1 MTSRANANDRLDGW
15 DAISN
20 YLGWHSRT
28 VMRWAK
34 QKGLPIHRIPGGKRQ
49 GVFAFRHELDDWL
62 AGPNQT
68 KVVAQATTNGNG
80 STTLSTVSAVLI
92 PAENPSVHF
101 PKRTSS
107 RWKFSMYTVA
117 GILVASLVVCAAYGY
132 VTTRFSFGVP
142 QLSDSQQLT
151 ANGQEKQGLLK
162 SGNALYFGQEQDG
175 WYALA
180 EMPADGGPI
189 RVLWHPQANVLPVD
203 ISSDG
208 KKLLALTAV
217 GVEREQELWVI
228 PLDGGEPRRALKI
241 TAHSA
246 SWAPDGRTIAYA
258 GGNGIFFTSEEEK
271 ASREIG
277 SFTAIPFGLVW
288 SEDGQ
293 RLRFILEDVKTDKA
307 ALWGQASGEGLRTIT
322 LRSLPPSIEAH
333 RSIEPYGEWTRAA
346 GTDTFFALGPAPKVD
361 STSVWLVQ
369 YGRRW
374 WEPLI
379 QMAPMQLSLGNV
391 SGITFSKESSRL
403 FLLSEPQ
410 NRTAFVRFDS
420 HRLGFQHIL
429 PGVSGDFLDYSRDG
443 RWITY
448 TSYRG
453 SSLWIGPTDGS
464 AAKQITFSPEIVE
477 LPRWSPDGK
486 QIAYMS
492 KRPNSGWRIYLLQL
506 DNGAMREASE
516 GNDSQG
522 APTWSPDGRFLAYGN
537 VECEHTQ
544 ACAIHRI
551 DLATGK
557 VQTLPDSDGLFTA
570 RWSPDGRSI
579 AAFHLARHQLF
590 LFDVKAEKWHKL
602 MDSIDGNDLSWSAD
616 SKYLYTNIRGTNA
629 RIVRIRTADG
639 QQTTVLDLRSQ
650 DQFDL
655 AENDDLQFSVAPDES
670 VILHRR
676 IHAEEIYAYDV
687 RFH

>member
-1 MTSRANANDRLDGW
+1 M
-15 DAISN
+15 
-20 YLGWHSRT
+20 
-28 VMRWAK
+28 K
-34 QKGLPIHRIPGGKRQ
+34 
-49 GVFAFRHELDDWL
+49 
-62 AGPNQT
+62 
-68 KVVAQATTNGNG
+68 
-80 STTLSTVSAVLI
+80 
-92 PAENPSVHF
+92 
-101 PKRTSS
+101 
-107 RWKFSMYTVA
+107 
-117 GILVASLVVCAAYGY
+117 
-132 VTTRFSFGVP
+132 
-142 QLSDSQQLT
+142 
-151 ANGQEKQGLLK
+151 
-162 SGNALYFGQEQDG
+162 
-175 WYALA
+175 
-180 EMPADGGPI
+180 
-189 RVLWHPQANVLPVD
+189 
-203 ISSDG
+203 
-208 KKLLALTAV
+208 
-217 GVEREQELWVI
+217 
-228 PLDGGEPRRALKI
+228 
-241 TAHSA
+241 
-246 SWAPDGRTIAYA
+246 
-258 GGNGIFFTSEEEK
+258 
-271 ASREIG
+271 
-277 SFTAIPFGLVW
+277 
-288 SEDGQ
+288 
-293 RLRFILEDVKTDKA
+293 
-307 ALWGQASGEGLRTIT
+307 TIT
-322 LRSLPPSIEAH
+322 LRSLSPSIEAH
-333 RSIEPYGEWTRAA
+333 PSIGPYGEWTRTT

-379 QMAPMQLSLGNV
+379 QMAPMQSILGNV

-410 NRTAFVRFDS
+410 NRTAFVRFDP
-420 HRLGFQHIL
+420 HLQGFQHIL
-429 PGVSGDFLDYSRDG
+429 PGVSGNFLDYSRDG
-443 RWITY
+443 KWITY
-448 TSYRG
+448 TSYQG
-453 SSLWIGPTDGS
+453 SSLWIGRADGT

-506 DNGAMREASE
+506 DNGATRQASE
-516 GNDSQG
+516 GSDSQG

-537 VECEHTQ
+537 VECEHTH

-557 VQTLPDSDGLFTA
+557 VQTLSDSDGLFTA

-579 AAFHLARHQLF
+579 AAFHLTRHQLF

-616 SKYLYTNIRGTNA
+616 SKFLYTNIRGTNA
-629 RIVRIRTADG
+629 RIVRIRIADG

>member
-1 MTSRANANDRLDGW
+1 MPEETVANARLDSW
-15 DAISN
+15 KEIAT
-20 YLGWHSRT
+20 YLGRNERT
-28 VMRWAK
+28 VVRWEK
-34 QKGLPIHRIPGGKRQ
+34 EKDLPIHRIPGGQRQ
-49 GVFAFRHELDDWL
+49 GVFAFRHELDNWL
-62 AGPNQT
+62 AGSNHT
-68 KVVAQATTNGNG
+68 KVAVQAMTNGNG
-80 STTLSTVSAVLI
+80 STTVPTVSAVLTHQ
-92 PAENPSVHF
+92 EGPSVH
-101 PKRTSS
+101 PQERTSS
-107 RWKFSMYTVA
+107 RWQLSIYMVIGFLIALLIVST
-117 GILVASLVVCAAYGY
+117 AYGY
-132 VTTRFSFGVP
+132 VKARFSFSAP

-162 SGNALYFGQEQDG
+162 NGNNLYFGQEQDG

-180 EMPADGGPI
+180 EMPVDGGPI
-189 RVLWHPQANVLPVD
+189 RVLWRPQANVLPVD

-217 GVEREQELWVI
+217 GVEREQELWVVS
-228 PLDGGEPRRALKI
+228 LDGGEPRRALKI

-246 SWAPDGRTIAYA
+246 AWSPDGRTIAYA
-258 GGNGIFFTSEEEK
+258 EGNAIFLTSEEEK

-293 RLRFILEDVKTDKA
+293 RLHFILEDVKTYKA
-307 ALWGQASGEGLRTIT
+307 TLWGQVSGEGLKTIT
-322 LRSLPPSIEAH
+322 LRLLPPPIEAH
-333 RSIEPYGEWTRAA
+333 RDIEPYGEWTRAA
-346 GTDTFFALGPAPKVD
+346 RPDTFFALGTEPKVD
-361 STSVWLVQ
+361 RTSVWLVQ
-369 YGRRW
+369 YGSRW

-453 SSLWIGPTDGS
+453 SSLWIGRADGS

-639 QQTTVLDLRSQ
+639 QQTTVLNLRSQ

-676 IHAEEIYAYDV
+676 IHAEEIYAYDL